1 MDSRTDLCI
10 ESCETVA
17 PMAGI
22 SRKEYSENSIKV
34 TSIEITD
41 DNAAKLIGR
50 QKGKYITIEFG
61 PLMNNSCEKEAHD
74 ILCRELE
81 SILPSSGKMLVVGLG
96 NRQITPDAIGPKAA
110 QLVLATRHISA
121 ELAKSIG
128 LENLRSV
135 AVITPGVLGQTGIES
150 AEIIKSTV
158 NQIKPDA
165 VLVIDA
171 FAAKD
176 LSRLGC
182 TIQISNTGITPGSG
196 VGNSRAEIS
205 KKTLGVP
212 VFAVGIPTVVDASTL
227 VYELTGKENAGSRD
241 MIVTQREI
249 DSLIERT
256 AKLMSHSINCV
267 LQPSVPPE
275 ILNSLN

>member
-1 MDSRTDLCI
+1 
-10 ESCETVA
+10 
-17 PMAGI
+17 MAGVN
-22 SRKEYSENSIKV
+22 RNEYSENSIKV
-34 TSIEITD
+34 TSIEITT
-41 DNAAKLIGR
+41 NAAARQIGR
-50 QKGKYITIEFG
+50 KMGKYVTIEFG
-61 PLMNNSCEKEAHD
+61 PLMNNSCENEAHD
-74 ILCRELE
+74 ILCRELKN
-81 SILPSSGKMLVVGLG
+81 ILPESGKMLVVGLG
-96 NRQITPDAIGPKAA
+96 NRYITPDAIGPAAA
-110 QLVLATRHISA
+110 QMVLATRHISK

-128 LENLRSV
+128 LNNLRSV

-176 LSRLGC
+176 LNRLGC

-205 KKTLGVP
+205 QETLSVP
-212 VFAVGIPTVVDASTL
+212 VYTMGIPTVVDAATL
-227 VYELTGKENAGSRD
+227 VYELTGKENIGSNN

-249 DSLIERT
+249 DSLIDRT

-267 LQPSVPPE
+267 LQPSVEPE
-275 ILNSLN
+275 ILRSFS